1 MQNRSPVSI
10 AAQRAAD
17 HLRRH
22 SDIFV
27 QDGPGMMTAN
37 ERAERSRQIV
47 ACADEMAAS
56 QSYIEFESALTK
68 AHKLGAFPYNED
80 VSQVAF
86 ADVRFAG

>member
-1 MQNRSPVSI
+1 MQNQSPVSI

-22 SDIFV
+22 SDVFV
-27 QDGPGMMTAN
+27 QNGPGMMSADH
-37 ERAERSRQIV
+37 RSEHSRKIE

-56 QSYIEFESALTK
+56 RSYAEFESALQK
-68 AHKLGAFPYNED
+68 AHRLGAYPYNAD

-86 ADVRFAG
+86 ADFFAD